1 MTPHILLPY
10 RGSSKHVFQY
20 INILSSF
27 VASRKTESCDK
38 LAEEPGTYP
47 SQTNMIQNE
56 ALHDSDALTS
66 TSSSNHGQTSLREA
80 GRALARI
87 GDNLNQETMT
97 RRSLNC
103 STVVL
108 FLQFGDFEG
117 VSMSVLI
124 PFAIP
129 FRFETEMSF
138 CVFIISSVVPV

>member
-1 MTPHILLPY
+1 M
-10 RGSSKHVFQY
+10 
-20 INILSSF
+20 
-27 VASRKTESCDK
+27 A
-38 LAEEPGTYP
+38 
-47 SQTNMIQNE
+47 QNE
-56 ALHDSDALTS
+56 APHDSNVLNS

-87 GDNLNQETMT
+87 GDNLNQETMI
-97 RRSLNC
+97 RRSMNC

-108 FLQFGDFEG
+108 FLQFGDLGG